1 MLSGGTQISLQL
13 KSILISMSNYR
24 LMEEAAEPDMLQAVW
39 LEALDD
45 MLGGVDVNEDTEVV
59 KLVWGSFDSGA

>member
-13 KSILISMSNYR
+13 KSIFISLSNDR